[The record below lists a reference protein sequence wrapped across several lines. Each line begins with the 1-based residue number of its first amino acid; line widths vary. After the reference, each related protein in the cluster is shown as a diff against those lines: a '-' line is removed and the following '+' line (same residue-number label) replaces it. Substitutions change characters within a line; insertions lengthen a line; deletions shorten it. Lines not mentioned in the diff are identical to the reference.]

1 MLSKTVFNSKLEKIF
16 CQNTTVEWMSCNKVL
31 STVYFSGLKQYFF
44 SPQKHSSLYE
54 EHGSLDNSI
63 NPFVH
68 NVVTLIQGVHYKVI
82 ICNSNN

>member
-1 MLSKTVFNSKLEKIF
+1 
-16 CQNTTVEWMSCNKVL
+16 MSCNKVL

-44 SPQKHSSLYE
+44 SPQKHSSLFE
-54 EHGSLDNSI
+54 EHGSLDNSSI